1 METLQNQ
8 EVTKKDDNTISIIKI
23 VPVQFDF
30 TPEYLK
36 QQITNI
42 QAQKDRDNAQRDLE
56 IAECEAYLAE
66 CVKLGIV
73 EKPIEVIEPT
83 ENPVEEIKPVE

>member
-1 METLQNQ
+1 MEILENQ
-8 EVTKKDDNTISIIKI
+8 EVTKKDDNTIRIVKS

-36 QQITNI
+36 QQIINI

-56 IAECEAYLAE
+56 IAECEAYLTE

-73 EKPIEVIEPT
+73 EKQVEVINPIENIV
-83 ENPVEEIKPVE
+83 